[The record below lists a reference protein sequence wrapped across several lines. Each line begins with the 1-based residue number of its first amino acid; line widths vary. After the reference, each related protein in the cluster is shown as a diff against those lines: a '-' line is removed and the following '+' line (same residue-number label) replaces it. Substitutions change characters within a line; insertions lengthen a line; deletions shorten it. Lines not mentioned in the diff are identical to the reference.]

1 MSCLTRHPMSR
12 RFVRRL
18 ALVLAGSML
27 FMQLALA
34 AYVCPS
40 SPPVSP
46 PVGSSSDSV
55 MAHPCGDPLGTTDSA
70 SPSLCAEHCK
80 ASAQSDQVPTPVS
93 PVALFFTL
101 YRITPRPPTAVP
113 PQPVAATLSALFAA
127 TPPHA
132 ILHCVQRI

>member
-1 MSCLTRHPMSR
+1 MSCLTHHPMTR

-27 FMQLALA
+27 FTQLALA

-40 SPPVSP
+40 SPPV
-46 PVGSSSDSV
+46 GSGSGASGESV
-55 MAHPCGDPLGTTDSA
+55 IAHPCGDPLGATDSA

-80 ASAQSDQVPTPVS
+80 AAAQSDQVPTPVL
-93 PVALFFTL
+93 PVALFVTL
-101 YRITPRPPTAVP
+101 YRVTPAAPATVPPRPA
-113 PQPVAATLSALFAA
+113 AATLSALFAA

-132 ILHCVQRI
+132 LLHCVHRI

>member
-1 MSCLTRHPMSR
+1 M
-12 RFVRRL
+12 RRL

-27 FMQLALA
+27 FTQLALA

-40 SPPVSP
+40 PP

-55 MAHPCGDPLGTTDSA
+55 MAHPCGDPLGATDSA

-80 ASAQSDQVPTPVS
+80 AAAQSDQVPTPVP
-93 PVALFFTL
+93 PVALFVTL
-101 YRITPRPPTAVP
+101 YRITPQAPAAVP
-113 PQPVAATLSALFAA
+113 PQPAAATLNALFAA